1 MKNDIHAFHPARK
14 AGIFD
19 FVELLVGI
27 HEAAAREIRKVHA
40 RTGVGI
46 AINLGQNVIMIGVM
60 YCAAWVMGFGAS
72 LIRGDYLI
80 YVITGIFLYMVHVKT
95 MAAVSAAEGP
105 LSPGLRNVPINQ
117 TVSAIGAA
125 IASLWMQAISV
136 AIIMFLYDA
145 LWLPLVFQD
154 LAGMSVMILL
164 SWISGIGLGLLL
176 TALRPWNP
184 DLSGLL
190 SQLYM
195 RVSMIL
201 SGSMFVANAM
211 PEMFLP
217 WFMWN
222 PLFHMVDQARG
233 AAFINYNPWFTSATY
248 AAGMAFAML
257 VVGALA
263 EYNTRVRASASW
275 FSKG

>member
-1 MKNDIHAFHPARK
+1 MPLPNPHRS
-14 AGIFD
+14 AGILD
-19 FVELLVGI
+19 VVELLVSI
-27 HEAAAREIRKVHA
+27 HEAAAREIRKMNA
-40 RTGVGI
+40 NTGLGI
-46 AINLGQNVIMIGVM
+46 VVNLGQNLIMISVM

-95 MAAVSAAEGP
+95 MAAVSSAEGP
-105 LSPGLRNVPINQ
+105 LSPGMRNIPINQ
-117 TVSAIGAA
+117 TVSSLGAA

-145 LWLPLVFQD
+145 LWEPLVFQD
-154 LAGMSVMILL
+154 LAGMSVMIVLA
-164 SWISGIGLGLLL
+164 WISGIGLGMLL
-176 TALRPWNP
+176 TAIRPWSS
-184 DLSGLL
+184 DVSSLI

-201 SGSMFVANAM
+201 SGSMFVANAL

-233 AAFINYNPWFTSATY
+233 AAFINYNPWFTSAAY
-248 AAGMAFAML
+248 AAAMAFAIL
-257 VVGALA
+257 IVGALA
-263 EYNTRVRASASW
+263 QYNTRVKASASW